1 VARCIKL
8 LVLAV
13 AFLSIQLADGVAEE
27 ELTPQLPQ
35 QNGDVAIATQP
46 WPWLEG
52 PRSVKVYLHY
62 PVGKLDN
69 INASTGLMLSLHN
82 WGGTHARGTANPD
95 ALANRYNVVSIC
107 VDYLQSGKNWNAG
120 GAPYDCGY
128 LQAIDALRALYF
140 VFQGL
145 QDANI
150 PFDSSRIFS
159 AGGSGGGNVT
169 LMVNKF
175 APRTFT
181 CAIDMCGRARLID
194 DIAYGLPGG
203 SKLNA
208 GYSQDP
214 YQRTFLSPDA
224 QTIRFVG
231 YPGHVRRM
239 HELGNRCKLIVVH
252 GTTDSY
258 NPIDNKREMVAEMKA
273 IGLDVEPY
281 FLTEDILDGVAF
293 KTTGHALGDRTQ
305 IVFKVADRYLLPE
318 SPDKILRQGKTD
330 FELRD
335 ELVRY
340 DTPGGQ
346 YIVSYK
352 KGAPT
357 VRFEAKSG

>member
-1 VARCIKL
+1 VVRCVKL
-8 LVLAV
+8 LILTAV
-13 AFLSIQLADGVAEE
+13 FLSIRPAHSVAEE
-27 ELTPQLPQ
+27 EHTPRLPE
-35 QNGDVAIATQP
+35 QNGSVEIATQS
-46 WPWLEG
+46 WPWAEG
-52 PRSVKVYLHY
+52 PRSVKIYIHY
-62 PVGKLDN
+62 PGGKLGKVNDL
-69 INASTGLMLSLHN
+69 TGLMLSLHN
-82 WGGTHARGTANPD
+82 WGGTHAIGTADPD
-95 ALANRYNVVSIC
+95 ALADRYNVVAIC
-107 VDYLQSGKNWNAG
+107 VDYLQSGKNWDAG
-120 GAPYDCGY
+120 GAPYDCGF
-128 LQAIDALRALYF
+128 LQAVDALRALYF

-150 PFDSSRIFS
+150 PFDSRRIFS

-214 YQRTFLSPDA
+214 NQKTFLTPDA

-231 YPGHVRRM
+231 YPKHVRQM
-239 HELGNRCKLIVVH
+239 HKLGNRCKLITVH

-258 NPIDNKREMVAEMKA
+258 NPIKNKREMVAEMKA
-273 IGLDVEPY
+273 TGLDVEPY
-281 FLTEDILDGVAF
+281 FLTEDLLDGVAF

-305 IVFKVADRYLLPE
+305 IVFKVADRYLLLE
-318 SPDKILRQGKTD
+318 SPEKLLRQGKTD

-340 DTPGGQ
+340 ETPGGQ

-352 KGAPT
+352 KGAPS
-357 VRFEAKSG
+357 VRFEAK